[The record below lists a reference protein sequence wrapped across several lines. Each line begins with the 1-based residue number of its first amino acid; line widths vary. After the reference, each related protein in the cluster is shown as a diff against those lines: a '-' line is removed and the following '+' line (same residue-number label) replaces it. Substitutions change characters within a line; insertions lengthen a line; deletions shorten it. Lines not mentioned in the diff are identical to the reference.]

1 MGSREVNGIIRV
13 VDVYISQRLVR
24 DVYKGFSWYVVELN
38 LTLEDGRVFTMI
50 NIPSDV
56 AEALAVHRGSLT
68 PPRRQSIYTF
78 LLSNE
83 GFKDILARG
92 LKRVVI
98 DELDPVTGLY
108 TASVDFED
116 EGVNMTIKMIPS
128 HAVYLALLTGRNIY
142 VKKELVDQQERFEEY
157 EEGG

>member
-1 MGSREVNGIIRV
+1 MSSRSADGVIRV
-13 VDVYISQRLVR
+13 VDVYVSQRLVR
-24 DVYKGFSWYVVELN
+24 DLQKGFSWYVVELN
-38 LTLEDGRVFTMI
+38 LALEDGRLFTMV

-56 AEALAVHRGSLT
+56 AEALAVHRGFIT

-83 GFKDILARG
+83 IFKEVLARG

-98 DELDPVTGLY
+98 DELDPITGLY

-128 HAVYLALLTGRNIY
+128 HAIYLALLAGKNIY

-157 EEGG
+157 GEEK